1 MRKRIAFVMA
11 LVSLLVETAAW
22 PGALPPA
29 SVAEAAGG
37 TIRVALF
44 IDIGELYR
52 DTRPAYTLSS
62 PSGLTV
68 YGAAGG
74 SRVAYLSAGSGQAVK
89 VAVDTPV
96 LRWSTGPFASLD
108 EAHAMQ
114 SRIRAAVQN
123 GALAAG
129 AAPRVAALPENGSV
143 RYYVWTGN
151 DTTPEAHQK
160 TGVVLEQLVPER
172 SFEPVD
178 ALLKRVFPNGS
189 PRYVLI
195 DWPGGT
201 VALWTAANEVV
212 RLVPKPSGGV
222 PVTAVAEKGGRTYRG
237 EMEVRV
243 VDGKLALINELPL
256 EQYLYGVV
264 GVEIGGSSPPEA
276 LKAQAVIA
284 RTYALRARSANKPKY
299 KVAHLSDSTFD
310 QAYQGYKAE
319 NDAVRRA
326 VDATSGMVLTYNGQ
340 LAETLYYSNAGG
352 MTADGSEVWGNPVP
366 YLKPV
371 ASPDTLPHDSAPV
384 WYRVAAPGGIVG
396 YVHSGYVKT
405 LQERHPLGLSYGVT
419 TTSLNVR
426 IGPSAQLP
434 VRTVLPGGTRVV
446 LLETVKENNPYR
458 WIAGPFTGEAL
469 AEMINNGTSLPVVG
483 RVEHLEVAKRGP
495 SGRVIE
501 LRANGLPI
509 AVKYPD
515 QYRSLFRETTSS
527 GSTVPLR
534 STKFDVEEMGR
545 FAVLAA
551 GGKTAEFP
559 DRSVSLAAVSASG
572 GVSQPNGA
580 SDVFFALGASGRL
593 RVVAKDAVFRFHG
606 AGYGHGLGLSQ
617 YGAISMAKNGKSY
630 NDILQHYYPGTTI
643 EKR

>member
-1 MRKRIAFVMA
+1 MHKRLA
-11 LVSLLVETAAW
+11 LVLAIVSLLVGTAAW
-22 PGALPPA
+22 PGGVPPA
-29 SVAEAAGG
+29 SGAGADGG

-44 IDIGELYR
+44 IDIGQLYR
-52 DTRPAYTLSS
+52 DTRPSYTLSS

-74 SRVAYLSAGSGQAVK
+74 SRVAYLSAANSQAVT
-89 VAVDTPV
+89 VAADKPA
-96 LRWSTGPFASLD
+96 LRWSAGPFASLD
-108 EAHAMQ
+108 DARAVQ
-114 SRIRAAVQN
+114 SRIRDAVKN

-160 TGVVLEQLVPER
+160 TGVVLHQLVPER

-178 ALLKRVFPNGS
+178 SLLKRVFPNGS

-195 DWPGGT
+195 DWSGNA
-201 VALWTAANEVV
+201 VALWTAASEVV

-222 PVTAVAEKGGRTYRG
+222 PVTAVAEKNGRTYRG

-284 RTYALRARSANKPKY
+284 RTYALRAQTANKPKY
-299 KVAHLSDSTFD
+299 KVAHLSDSTYD

-326 VDATSGMVLTYNGQ
+326 VDATAGMVVTYNGQ
-340 LAETLYYSNAGG
+340 LAETLYFSNAGG
-352 MTADGSEVWGNPVP
+352 MTADGSEVWGNVVP

-371 ASPDTLPHDSAPV
+371 VSPDTLPHDSAAD
-384 WYRVAAPGGIVG
+384 WYRVVTPAGIVG

-458 WIAGPFTGEAL
+458 WITGPFTGDEL
-469 AEMINNGTSLPVVG
+469 ATLINQGSLMPVVG
-483 RVEHLEVAKRGP
+483 RVERLEVTKRGP

-515 QYRSLFRETTSS
+515 QYRSLFREKTAS
-527 GSTVPLR
+527 GSTVSLR

-559 DRSVSLAAVSASG
+559 NRSVSLAAVSASG
-572 GVSQPNGA
+572 GVSSPNGA
-580 SDVFFALGASGRL
+580 SEVFFALGASGPL

-617 YGAISMAKNGKSY
+617 YGAISMAKSGKSY
-630 NDILQHYYPGTTI
+630 DDILRHYYPGTTI
-643 EKR
+643 KKR